1 MLTKTK
7 ELPTVSET
15 SANVSSCAEDE
26 LTILTNS
33 KEMHVLDDFSND
45 ELTPLNTIVPE
56 ISQHKQTSVLSKSKK
71 VQTVKQKGCNK
82 ALQTHWDTSS
92 TFCIKSSVPT
102 QQDIEANGYDESLE
116 TATIHDDVS
125 DHSVVGSSL
134 NEAYASQY
142 KSVDLLMVDEKANE
156 ENDSIG
162 KESSDAI
169 DADSCY
175 EQAGDEYQPPMY
187 DLGESEDSENND
199 EDQYNVQQPLTRGKS
214 ASKQTK
220 IVVFEEALVDAFD
233 LGFVVPDVW

>member
-26 LTILTNS
+26 STILTNS

-56 ISQHKQTSVLSKSKK
+56 ISQEVMEKSQHKQTSVLSKSKR

-82 ALQTHWDTSS
+82 ASQTHLDFSS

-116 TATIHDDVS
+116 TAT
-125 DHSVVGSSL
+125 
-134 NEAYASQY
+134 
-142 KSVDLLMVDEKANE
+142 
-156 ENDSIG
+156 
-162 KESSDAI
+162 
-169 DADSCY
+169 
-175 EQAGDEYQPPMY
+175 
-187 DLGESEDSENND
+187 
-199 EDQYNVQQPLTRGKS
+199 
-214 ASKQTK
+214 
-220 IVVFEEALVDAFD
+220 
-233 LGFVVPDVW
+233 